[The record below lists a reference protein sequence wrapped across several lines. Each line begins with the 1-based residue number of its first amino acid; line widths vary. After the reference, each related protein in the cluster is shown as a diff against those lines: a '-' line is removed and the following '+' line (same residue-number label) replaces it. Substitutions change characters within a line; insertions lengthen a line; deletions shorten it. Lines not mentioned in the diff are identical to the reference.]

1 MSSLSDKVAVLTG
14 GGSGIGRATAVALAR
29 AGAAV
34 VIGDVDDHGGAETV
48 RLIQADGGR
57 ALMRRC
63 DVTSPEQIE
72 HLVEEAAT
80 AFGGL
85 DIVFGNAGV
94 LVAAELDELSLET
107 FERHLAINLTANF
120 LLAKATAPL
129 LRRRGGGSVI
139 FTASVGGLRGSP
151 GSAAYNASKG
161 GLVNMTRSLA
171 AELGPDGIRVN
182 CICPGWVDTPFNDP
196 VWSHEPAGAKE
207 EVVSR
212 IPLRRQSIPAEIA
225 TTVLFLAGDASRYVT
240 GHALVVDG
248 GVLAT

>member
-1 MSSLSDKVAVLTG
+1 MSPLAGKVAVLTG

-34 VIGDVDDHGGAETV
+34 AIGDVDDPGGAETV
-48 RLIQADGGR
+48 RLIHADGGR
-57 ALMRRC
+57 ALVRRC

-80 AFGGL
+80 AFGGP

-94 LVAAELDELSLET
+94 LAAAALDELSLET
-107 FERHLAINLTANF
+107 FERHLSINLTANF
-120 LLAKATAPL
+120 LLANATAPL

-171 AELGPDGIRVN
+171 AELGPEGIRVN

-196 VWSHEPAGAKE
+196 FWSHEPAGAKE

-225 TTVLFLAGDASRYVT
+225 STVVFLATDASRYIT